1 MAAATNRIG
10 AATAAKMICAD
21 GRPVEKPSHAGRQP
35 ISTTATTSA
44 KGRSRCSKS
53 GAIQAQLSGIR
64 VSATRVEVVM
74 EFEVYYDYT
83 CPFVY
88 RASLLLAGV
97 AGERALDV
105 RWRYF
110 SLTQVN
116 SKDEGWTVWDAP
128 AGERVR
134 GRLAFMAAEAA
145 RRQDR
150 FEPFHA
156 TLLRARHE
164 GRINIDEV
172 EAIEQVAEDSG
183 LELGRFR
190 RDIDDPAILVAL
202 ARDHR
207 HAVGAHGVFGTP
219 TFVFPNGASAYIRLA
234 EAPTG
239 SDALQVFDRLIAV
252 ASDEPRILEI
262 KRPTKPS
269 PD

>member
-1 MAAATNRIG
+1 
-10 AATAAKMICAD
+10 
-21 GRPVEKPSHAGRQP
+21 
-35 ISTTATTSA
+35 
-44 KGRSRCSKS
+44 
-53 GAIQAQLSGIR
+53 
-64 VSATRVEVVM
+64 M

-88 RASLLLAGV
+88 RASLLLASV
-97 AGERALDV
+97 AAERAIDV
-105 RWRYF
+105 SWRYF

-116 SKDEGWTVWDAP
+116 SKEEGWTAWNAP

-156 TLLRARHE
+156 ALLRARHE
-164 GRINIDEV
+164 GRINIDEA

-190 RDIDDPAILVAL
+190 SDVADPTILAAL
-202 ARDHR
+202 ERDHT
-207 HAVGAHGVFGTP
+207 HAVSVHGVFGTP
-219 TFVFPNGASAYIRLA
+219 TFVFPNGASAYIRIA
-234 EAPTG
+234 EVPSAH
-239 SDALQVFDRLIAV
+239 DAARMFDSLIAI
-252 ASDEPRILEI
+252 AADEQRVLEI
-262 KRPTKPS
+262 KRPVKPV